1 VDKTHNLLKCL
12 SNSKHP
18 RAIVEGGTIAAP
30 PFFIFLRLNQ
40 KEMHPQDFITETANS
55 TAHRPVRDR
64 LSGAVLQDQTLLP
77 VLINCAVD
85 VSGKNHHK
93 ACWILELVLENKIEW
108 LTEYLPLFC
117 DTLTKYSNDGA
128 IRSISKICLFALKQ
142 YQKKKDFLTA
152 QQLQQITEACF
163 DWLINPEGKVANK
176 AYAMRTLY
184 LLGKSEIWIYP
195 ELQRILQED
204 FIKHSAAYK
213 AAAKEIL
220 QKIKL

>member
-1 VDKTHNLLKCL
+1 
-12 SNSKHP
+12 
-18 RAIVEGGTIAAP
+18 
-30 PFFIFLRLNQ
+30 
-40 KEMHPQDFITETANS
+40 MHPQDFITEIANS

-64 LSGAVLQDQTLLP
+64 LSGAVLQDKTLLP

-93 ACWILELVLENKIEW
+93 ACWIFELVLENKILL

-117 DTLTKYSNDGA
+117 DTLSKYRNDGA
-128 IRSISKICLFALKQ
+128 IRSVSKICLFAITRHQKQ
-142 YQKKKDFLTA
+142 KSFVTTK
-152 QQLQQITEACF
+152 QLQQITEACF
-163 DWLINPEGKVANK
+163 DWLINPDGKVANK
-176 AYAMRTLY
+176 AYAMRNLY
-184 LLGKSEIWIYP
+184 LLGKSETWIYP
-195 ELQRILQED
+195 ELHRILQED